1 MKERISPKEWI
12 LLSSYL
18 DDELRPREKA
28 RVEARIQAEPELSE
42 ALESL
47 RRTKGVLGRA
57 PTHRAPRNFTLPVSQ
72 AQTRPSQA
80 LRLVPALQVFS
91 AATALAAVFFI
102 VSTWM
107 GGLSRSMPMVSA
119 PADQV
124 TQEAVT
130 LSGEAEPALEVQSSP
145 PPVIYWGGPPTSYE
159 VYGLGSGAD
168 GAAGEMGGSV
178 GGYVPQLM
186 VAPTRP
192 VEMFKSQPTG
202 VPGLASV
209 TPAPEVELPA
219 QPPRGSGP
227 ILGIAPA
234 EQQGEVLPETFEQMM
249 PMIAAEHSL
258 QEEQAP
264 GVSLYDAV
272 GIGLLVLAVG
282 LFVTAM
288 IIRRNALH

>member
-130 LSGEAEPALEVQSSP
+130 L
-145 PPVIYWGGPPTSYE
+145 
-159 VYGLGSGAD
+159 
-168 GAAGEMGGSV
+168 
-178 GGYVPQLM
+178 
-186 VAPTRP
+186 
-192 VEMFKSQPTG
+192 
-202 VPGLASV
+202 
-209 TPAPEVELPA
+209 
-219 QPPRGSGP
+219 
-227 ILGIAPA
+227 
-234 EQQGEVLPETFEQMM
+234 
-249 PMIAAEHSL
+249 
-258 QEEQAP
+258 
-264 GVSLYDAV
+264 
-272 GIGLLVLAVG
+272 
-282 LFVTAM
+282 
-288 IIRRNALH
+288 